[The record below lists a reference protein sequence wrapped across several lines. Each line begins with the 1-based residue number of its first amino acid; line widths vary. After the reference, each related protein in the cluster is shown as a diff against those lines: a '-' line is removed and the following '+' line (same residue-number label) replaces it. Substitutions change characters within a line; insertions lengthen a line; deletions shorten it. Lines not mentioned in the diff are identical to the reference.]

1 MVGDRLMTDM
11 AMATRAGALAIL
23 VLTGEATESDI
34 AELGPADPGRPDLV
48 LEDLAALTEI
58 L

>member
-1 MVGDRLMTDM
+1 MSL
-11 AMATRAGALAIL
+11 AGSDAVRRAIL

-48 LEDLAALTEI
+48 LKDLAALTGI